1 MMDSFGQL
9 AYALVVALGLVYFVL
24 ASQFESFIMPVIIM
38 MILPVGLLGSLFALP
53 LTGSKISMLAFI
65 GVIMLA
71 GTVVNASIVLI
82 DYTNI
87 RRRRGEDKDTAIMN
101 ACPRRIRPVL
111 MTTLTTIL
119 GLLPMLFSN
128 AEGSEMMRPMT
139 IVMITGMFV
148 STVITLL
155 FTPVYYSLID
165 SLGER
170 FAARRQARRD
180 RHEPPAGPSDG
191 TPVRA
196 GAEKEGAPS

>member
-1 MMDSFGQL
+1 
-9 AYALVVALGLVYFVL
+9 
-24 ASQFESFIMPVIIM
+24 
-38 MILPVGLLGSLFALP
+38 
-53 LTGSKISMLAFI
+53 
-65 GVIMLA
+65 
-71 GTVVNASIVLI
+71 
-82 DYTNI
+82 
-87 RRRRGEDKDTAIMN
+87 MN

-139 IVMITGMFV
+139 IVMITGMIV

-155 FTPVYYSLID
+155 FTPVYYSLVD

-170 FAARRQARRD
+170 FAARRQARRG

-196 GAEKEGAPS
+196 GAEKEGTPS